1 MLKKIFVTSLF
12 LSLFF
17 ISMVIFGAIVNHVS
31 TNGPYSNNILFQI
44 CFKISQIP
52 SNIKTYYFGGDLSI
66 KKRDKI
72 KILEKK
78 KYGLKKFKKITNQ
91 EYILISKYFLDQ
103 KKFRLEL
110 FDINNNIK
118 IHEWVLKN
126 NGNNKL
132 KPGHE
137 SEDAPRRY
145 TFEHSLMLNNGN
157 ILISSGGLNVKKLD
171 VCSNILWES
180 QIKSHHSKEL
190 DHLNNLWVPVYLQ
203 PKLFQGK
210 EILHDGIVNIDINNG
225 KKIFQKSL
233 LEIFNENNLNDYIAN
248 AYSGKDPLHL
258 NDIQPV
264 LENGKFWKQGD
275 LFLSLRNISMIL
287 LYRPSNNR
295 VIWFKTGPWRH
306 QHDVDILDDRKIT
319 IFNNNTDISLK
330 TVNENNN
337 IIVYD
342 FENNN
347 ASLLIGEAFKKYK
360 IDTYYEGLHEVVKNQ
375 LIFVEE
381 QDQGKLYKFNYIGEL
396 EWIYTWDAQVK
407 WSRLYNNFI
416 NKNWDLEDTIKKI
429 KNTKCN

>member
-1 MLKKIFVTSLF
+1 
-12 LSLFF
+12 
-17 ISMVIFGAIVNHVS
+17 
-31 TNGPYSNNILFQI
+31 
-44 CFKISQIP
+44 
-52 SNIKTYYFGGDLSI
+52 
-66 KKRDKI
+66 
-72 KILEKK
+72 
-78 KYGLKKFKKITNQ
+78 
-91 EYILISKYFLDQ
+91 
-103 KKFRLEL
+103 
-110 FDINNNIK
+110 
-118 IHEWVLKN
+118 
-126 NGNNKL
+126 
-132 KPGHE
+132 
-137 SEDAPRRY
+137 
-145 TFEHSLMLNNGN
+145 MLNNGN

-171 VCSNILWES
+171 VCSNILWEN